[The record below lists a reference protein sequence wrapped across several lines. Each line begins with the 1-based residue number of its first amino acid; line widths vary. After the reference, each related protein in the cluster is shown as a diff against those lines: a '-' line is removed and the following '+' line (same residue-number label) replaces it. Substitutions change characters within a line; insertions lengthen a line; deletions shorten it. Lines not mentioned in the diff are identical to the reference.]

1 MFHDGMAIIC
11 ANRQEAKQLMEIL
24 EAEEYR
30 WESEALPT
38 ESINYRGLE
47 YAYWL
52 GEMSPHRIRVLK
64 LMPNAHY
71 AQWEIMR
78 FCDIFPNVRQPE
90 IHSLADFL

>member
-24 EAEEYR
+24 EAAEYR

-38 ESINYRGLE
+38 EIINYRGSE

-52 GEMSPHRIRVLK
+52 GEMSPHRIRVLR
-64 LMPNAHY
+64 LMPNANY
-71 AQWEIMR
+71 AQWEIMW
-78 FCDIFPNVRQPE
+78 FCDISPNARQPE

>member
-38 ESINYRGLE
+38 KIINYRGQE

-78 FCDIFPNVRQPE
+78 FCDISPNVRQPE

>member
-11 ANRQEAKQLMEIL
+11 DNRQEAEQLMEIL

-30 WESEALPT
+30 WQSGALPT
-38 ESINYRGLE
+38 KIINYRGSD

-52 GEMSPHRIRVLK
+52 GEMTPHRIRVLN
-64 LMPNAHY
+64 LMPNARY
-71 AQWEIMR
+71 EQWEIIR
-78 FCDIFPNVRQPE
+78 FCDISPNSHQPE

>member
-11 ANRQEAKQLMEIL
+11 ANLQEAEQLMETL

-30 WESEALPT
+30 WQSGALPT
-38 ESINYRGLE
+38 EVINYQGPD

-52 GEMSPHRIRVLK
+52 GEMTPHRIRTLR
-64 LMPNAHY
+64 LAPNAHY
-71 AQWEIMR
+71 ARWEIVR
-78 FCDIFPNVRQPE
+78 FYDIIPNSYQPE

>member
-30 WESEALPT
+30 WESGALPT
-38 ESINYRGLE
+38 KLINYRGPE

-52 GEMSPHRIRVLK
+52 GERTPHRIRAL
-64 LMPNAHY
+64 

-78 FCDIFPNVRQPE
+78 FCDISTNVRQPE

>member
-30 WESEALPT
+30 WESGALPT
-38 ESINYRGLE
+38 KIINYRGSD

-52 GEMSPHRIRVLK
+52 GEMTPLRIRVLG
-64 LMPNAHY
+64 LPPNAHY
-71 AQWEIMR
+71 AQWEFIR
-78 FCDIFPNVRQPE
+78 FGDITPNSRQPE
-90 IHSLADFL
+90 IRSLADFL

>member
-30 WESEALPT
+30 WESGALPT
-38 ESINYRGLE
+38 KMINYRGSE

-52 GEMSPHRIRVLK
+52 GEMSSHRIRVLK

>member
-30 WESEALPT
+30 WESGALPT
-38 ESINYRGLE
+38 KIINYRGSD

-52 GEMSPHRIRVLK
+52 GEMTPRRIRVLG
-64 LMPNAHY
+64 LPPNAHY
-71 AQWEIMR
+71 AQWEFIW
-78 FCDIFPNVRQPE
+78 FGDITPNSRQPE
-90 IHSLADFL
+90 IRSLADFL

>member
-11 ANRQEAKQLMEIL
+11 TNRQEAKQLMEML

-38 ESINYRGLE
+38 RNINYHGSE

-52 GEMSPHRIRVLK
+52 GEMSPHRIRVLR

-71 AQWEIMR
+71 AQWEIIR
-78 FCDIFPNVRQPE
+78 FCDISPHARQPE
-90 IHSLADFL
+90 VHSLADFL

>member
-24 EAEEYR
+24 AAEEYR
-30 WESEALPT
+30 WESGALPT
-38 ESINYRGLE
+38 KIINYRGSD

-52 GEMSPHRIRVLK
+52 GEMTPHRIRVLRI
-64 LMPNAHY
+64 MPNEHY
-71 AQWEIMR
+71 ARWEIVQ
-78 FCDIFPNVRQPE
+78 FCDITRNSYQPE